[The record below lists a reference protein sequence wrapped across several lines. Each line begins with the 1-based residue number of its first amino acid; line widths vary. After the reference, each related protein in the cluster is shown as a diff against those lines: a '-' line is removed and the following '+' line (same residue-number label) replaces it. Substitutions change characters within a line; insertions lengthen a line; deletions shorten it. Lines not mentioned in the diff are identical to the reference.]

1 MNTSSRYWREI
12 PQRYRLE
19 AAKCKKCGFISYP
32 PRLICPEC
40 KGKEFETEVLPTDG
54 KVVTY
59 TIISVGPTGFTDET
73 PYALGIVELPN
84 GVRLMSQIVDVDL
97 DKLSVGM
104 PVHLE
109 FRRLQEAGKSGILQ
123 YGHKCVPA

>member
-1 MNTSSRYWREI
+1 MNTSARYWREI

-19 AAKCKKCGFISYP
+19 AGKCRKCGKILYP
-32 PRLICPEC
+32 PRLVCPDC
-40 KGKEFETEVLPTDG
+40 KGRDFETVILPDEG
-54 KVVTY
+54 KVVSY
-59 TIISVGPTGFTDET
+59 TIIAVGPTGFTDET
-73 PYALGIVELPN
+73 PYALGIIELPN

-104 PVHLE
+104 PVRLE

>member
-1 MNTSSRYWREI
+1 MNTSARYWREI

-19 AAKCKKCGFISYP
+19 AAKCKGCSKVMYP
-32 PRLICPEC
+32 PRLVCPEC

-54 KVVTY
+54 KVLTY

-73 PYALGIVELPN
+73 PYALGIVELTN

-104 PVHLE
+104 PVRLE